1 MMGDVGM
8 KEKGRPAG
16 ADKKRIL
23 LLGFFFLL
31 WCGFSYV
38 LSVVNLFARLFDK

>member
-8 KEKGRPAG
+8 KDKGRPAG

-23 LLGFFFLL
+23 TT
-31 WCGFSYV
+31 GFSFCCGADFRMFC
-38 LSVVNLFARLFDK
+38 LL

>member
-23 LLGFFFLL
+23 LLGFFFFAVVRIFV
-31 WCGFSYV
+31 CFV
-38 LSVVNLFARLFDK
+38 CCKSVCPLV